1 MSWLSRLLGEMHDE
15 TKYKPSS
22 EFIIKTSKG
31 QIKLESGSYE
41 NKREDTVK
49 LFSQEY
55 AKKYDKKFEIDS
67 IESKDTSLDSFENFE
82 KLDKEMELGK
92 PLNYEDLDV
101 RELLIESHPKLSK
114 EEVVE
119 TQKKAA
125 RVMGII
131 VTIILVMI
139 GLVVAFGYEAVKP
152 LLSWAWII
160 VAIPFLFFGKREKK
174 LFKLTK

>member
-1 MSWLSRLLGEMHDE
+1 MGWLSRILGEMPDE

-41 NKREDTVK
+41 NKREDTIK
-49 LFSQEY
+49 LFSQAY

-67 IESKDTSLDSFENFE
+67 IESKDTGLDSFENFE

-92 PLNYEDLDV
+92 PPNYEDLDV
-101 RELLIESHPKLSK
+101 RELLITSRPKLSK
-114 EEVVE
+114 EEIAE
-119 TQKKAA
+119 AQKKAV
-125 RVMGII
+125 RVMGSIAI
-131 VTIILVMI
+131 VILVFI
-139 GLVVAFGYEAVKP
+139 GLAITFGYEAVKP

-160 VAIPFLFFGKREKK
+160 VAIPFLFFGKRKK
-174 LFKLTK
+174 NLYTLTK